1 MKITYLCHASFLI
14 EFGNK
19 TILLDPFFTDE
30 KEVLKKYPQVKN
42 PDYILAS
49 HGHDDHIGSAF
60 SVAGDNTVM
69 IGIVEL
75 CALFSSRGIKTVG
88 MNFGGT
94 IDLGCGISVSLVK
107 ADHSSS
113 YEGLYTGEPCGFVIA
128 FGKNVIYFSGDTSVF
143 TDMKLI
149 NEFYHPTIGLLC
161 VGGHFTADMKQMAY
175 ACDRFFDFDLVI
187 PMHYNTFPP
196 IRQDIS
202 LFPSMLKEKTKALLL
217 RPLEQVEI

>member
-1 MKITYLCHASFLI
+1 MKITYLCHASFLL
-14 EFGNK
+14 EYNGK

-30 KEVLKKYPQVKN
+30 EAVLRKYPQVNN

-60 SVAGDNTVM
+60 SVAGKNTVM

-75 CALFSSRGIKTVG
+75 CALFTSRGIKTIG

-94 IDLGCGISVSLVK
+94 VSISDDIFVSLVK
-107 ADHSSS
+107 ADHSSCFD
-113 YEGLYTGEPCGFVIA
+113 GIYTGEPCGFVIRL
-128 FGKNVIYFSGDTSVF
+128 GKDSIYFSGDTAVF

-149 NEFYHPTIGLLC
+149 NEFYHPNIGILC
-161 VGGHFTADMKQMAY
+161 VGGHFTADTKQMAY
-175 ACDRFFDFDLVI
+175 ACNNFFDFETVI

-196 IRQDIS
+196 ITTDVS
-202 LFPSMLKEKTKALLL
+202 AFPGMLKKSKAILLPVL
-217 RPLEQVEI
+217 SQVEL